1 MNQEIKL
8 KNKLGIKRIE
18 EYFQFYKLGAI
29 WKKEIIGGISTFFAM
44 CYILAVNP
52 SFMLQAMGTNANQ
65 SYLAGLFLGTAIV
78 SFLATF
84 MMGLISKVPLCQAPG
99 MGLNVFFTFTV
110 AIQFKLGYA
119 SSLIVVMISGIL
131 YLIVA
136 ITPLRQKMM
145 NAFSENFKIAIG
157 AMIGIFVAYVGLS
170 NMGIIEYGIFGA
182 PSKVGTHF
190 NNPVI
195 IIAIISTFLLI
206 TLHFLKVPFSIVIT
220 VVLTIVMLAITYGLE
235 NTSIYNNNWTSLESA
250 FSLNSFSDF
259 STFKDIQLMIW
270 KGDVFLSTFKNPLS
284 YIALLTF
291 LFVNFFDATGTMY
304 TVGKTI
310 GIDNVDE
317 STKGW
322 KNWLVRANVVEGCT
336 TFVAPIFF
344 QSPVVSYVES
354 NTATSIGAKTG
365 ISAIITS
372 IMFLFS
378 IVLWPILKPI
388 LPISQ
393 MIGGSTWE
401 LQPVTGPILVLVG
414 VLMISQLKHFD
425 WKSNIADVP
434 MLLFTIS
441 FGVLGFSISNG
452 IAWGIVSYSLINV
465 SNLIIKIVKTKIELK
480 RESKKE
486 SVVSIYKDLKQ
497 NDFNLTIFIT
507 SIIALV
513 YIIVYS
519 FIQSGIITGLN

>member
-1 MNQEIKL
+1 
-8 KNKLGIKRIE
+8 
-18 EYFQFYKLGAI
+18 
-29 WKKEIIGGISTFFAM
+29 
-44 CYILAVNP
+44 
-52 SFMLQAMGTNANQ
+52 
-65 SYLAGLFLGTAIV
+65 
-78 SFLATF
+78 
-84 MMGLISKVPLCQAPG
+84 
-99 MGLNVFFTFTV
+99 
-110 AIQFKLGYA
+110 
-119 SSLIVVMISGIL
+119 
-131 YLIVA
+131 
-136 ITPLRQKMM
+136 
-145 NAFSENFKIAIG
+145 
-157 AMIGIFVAYVGLS
+157 
-170 NMGIIEYGIFGA
+170 
-182 PSKVGTHF
+182 
-190 NNPVI
+190 
-195 IIAIISTFLLI
+195 
-206 TLHFLKVPFSIVIT
+206 
-220 VVLTIVMLAITYGLE
+220 
-235 NTSIYNNNWTSLESA
+235 
-250 FSLNSFSDF
+250 
-259 STFKDIQLMIW
+259 MIW

-304 TVGKTI
+304 TVGKSI

-393 MIGGSTWE
+393 TLGGSTWE

-414 VLMISQLKHFD
+414 VLMIGQLKHFD

-452 IAWGIVSYSLINV
+452 IAWGIVGYSLINV

-480 RESKKE
+480 RESKNE

-519 FIQSGIITGLN
+519 FITSGIITGLN